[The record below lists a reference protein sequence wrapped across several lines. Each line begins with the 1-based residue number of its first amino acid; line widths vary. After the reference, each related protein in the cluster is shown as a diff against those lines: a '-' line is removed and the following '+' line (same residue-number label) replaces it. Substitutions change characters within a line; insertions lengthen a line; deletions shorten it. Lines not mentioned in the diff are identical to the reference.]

1 MLSIGKTLT
10 PEQRLSK
17 AVVAIMGKAQ
27 ALSGVIMIGDRSIE
41 YNEEKVPTA
50 CTNGRDEW
58 YGAKFIEPLNDAQ
71 LRFLVLHEV
80 YHKLYRHL
88 TTWQHLYKINPQLAN
103 MACDYVIN
111 VKIMDEFG
119 ADDWVEMIEGGCYDV
134 EYRGWDAAKVFWE
147 LHKQLEKPPQGGGG
161 SGLPDSQAQDGDE
174 AVDGKTTG
182 SHNTAVGNLP
192 EGFDQHDWEGAQEM
206 TADEQYDLARE
217 IDEAIRQ
224 GALVAGKMG
233 SGGVRDLEELL
244 QPKVDWREALREF
257 VQATCAGSDYSTW
270 KKPNRRYLSSG
281 IYMPT
286 GISEQV
292 TCLAEH
298 NDMSGSIGKREQQI
312 MISELVGICEAV
324 KPEELHV
331 SYWDTKVCGYEKYD
345 NHELHTVA
353 TRTKPV
359 GGGGTSVRC
368 VPEYMKKN
376 NINPQASIV
385 FTDGYL
391 YDGWGEWD
399 HPVLWVI
406 VDNEN
411 AKPSHGKTVHVK
423 SGDL

>member
-1 MLSIGKTLT
+1 MLSIGKKLT

-17 AVVAIMGKAQ
+17 AIVDIMGKAY

-58 YGAKFIEPLNDAQ
+58 YGAKFIEPLNDAK

-88 TTWQHLYKINPQLAN
+88 TTWQHLHRIHPQLAN
-103 MACDYVIN
+103 IACDYVIN

-119 ADDWVEMIEGGCYDV
+119 ENGWVEMIEGGCYDV
-134 EYRGWDAAKVFWE
+134 KYRGWDAAKVFWE
-147 LHKQLEKPPQGGGG
+147 LYKQLEKPPRGGGG
-161 SGLPDSQAQDGDE
+161 SGLPDNQPQGDDGT
-174 AVDGKTTG
+174 ADGPTTG
-182 SHNTAVGNLP
+182 SGNTGVGDLP
-192 EGFDQHDWEGAQEM
+192 QGFDAHDWDGAQEM
-206 TADEQYDLARE
+206 TADEQRELARE
-217 IDEAIRQ
+217 IDEAVRQ

-233 SGGVRDLEELL
+233 SGGNRDLEELL
-244 QPKVDWREALREF
+244 QPKVDWREVLRAF
-257 VQATCAGSDYSTW
+257 VSSTCAGSDYSTW
-270 KKPNRRYLSSG
+270 RKPKRRLIGQG
-281 IYMPT
+281 IYMPST
-286 GISEQV
+286 YSEQV

-331 SYWDTKVCGYEKYD
+331 SYWDTEVCGYEKYD

-353 TRTKPV
+353 ERTTPV
-359 GGGGTSVRC
+359 GGGGTCVEC

-385 FTDGYL
+385 FTDGDL
-391 YDGWGEWD
+391 YGGWGEWD

-406 VDNEN
+406 VDNES
-411 AKPSHGKTVHVK
+411 AQPTYGEVLHVE